1 MKGLHA
7 LARRVLKADSA
18 TEEVGTSPFK
28 PGKPGFGRTRS
39 PTNGSDSSGLS
50 PVAAFLLSRFVTFR
64 PSCEHNNNNPSSLRR
79 DHMDT
84 TDSDPALLCSFHRWQ
99 VQVTRDLSV
108 RQ

>member
-1 MKGLHA
+1 MWFNSTEEASVKGLHA

-64 PSCEHNNNNPSSLRR
+64 PSC
-79 DHMDT
+79 
-84 TDSDPALLCSFHRWQ
+84 
-99 VQVTRDLSV
+99 
-108 RQ
+108 

>member
-64 PSCEHNNNNPSSLRR
+64 PSCQHNNNNPSSTKKRSYGHNR
-79 DHMDT
+79 
-84 TDSDPALLCSFHRWQ
+84 F
-99 VQVTRDLSV
+99 
-108 RQ
+108 